1 MKSINKLLII
11 FTMLIIL
18 NACGGLS
25 DAGKVL
31 RNEKTRTTDEFLVKK
46 RDPLILPPDYSKLP
60 APDTLKQS
68 AKEKDN
74 NIKDIL
80 KIPKNQNSNNSKASS
95 IEQLIIEKI
104 GK

>member
-1 MKSINKLLII
+1 MKILYKLS
-11 FTMLIIL
+11 IIL
-18 NACGGLS
+18 TLMIILYSCSGLS

-46 RDPLILPPDYSKLP
+46 RDPLILPPDYKKLP
-60 APDTLKQS
+60 EPDTLNKSQ
-68 AKEKDN
+68 KDN
-74 NIKDIL
+74 TNKIENIL
-80 KIPKNQNSNNSKASS
+80 KIEKDKNTEKSKTSS